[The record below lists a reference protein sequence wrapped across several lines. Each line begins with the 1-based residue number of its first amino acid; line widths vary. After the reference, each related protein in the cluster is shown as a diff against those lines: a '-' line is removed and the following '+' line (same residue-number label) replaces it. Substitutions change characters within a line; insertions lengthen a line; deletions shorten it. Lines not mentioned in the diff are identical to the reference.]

1 MAQDIV
7 TTDDNGFSIDEILLE
22 AAIELGKALDKQV
35 ENFVPSKIADIIKF
49 HSKGAAVSAV
59 AAGWVPGAGSTI
71 AVTISAGFIWT
82 MYAKINNAI
91 GLKLS
96 DNILKT
102 LASGVAT
109 NLMAAYA
116 GGWLISTALSLI
128 PGLGSLGASAII
140 GATCYA
146 LTLAS
151 GYVYLKIM
159 TELLSKEGKE
169 NLQNLTQEE
178 LKKEAEKII
187 QTNEVE
193 EILTQAKKE
202 YKHIKG

>member
-1 MAQDIV
+1 MA
-7 TTDDNGFSIDEILLE
+7 DNNTNTGFSIDELLLE
-22 AAIELGKALDKQV
+22 AAIELGKTLDKQV
-35 ENFVPSKIADIIKF
+35 DNLLPNKIANIIKF
-49 HSKGAAVSAV
+49 HSKGAAASAV

-116 GGWLISTALSLI
+116 GGWLISTIISFI
-128 PGLGSLGASAII
+128 PGIGNLGASVII

-151 GYVYLKIM
+151 GYIYLKIM

-169 NLQNLTQEE
+169 NLQNLNQEK
-178 LKKEAEKII
+178 LKYEAEKII
-187 QTNEVE
+187 QSNEIKEVLE
-193 EILTQAKKE
+193 KAKKE
-202 YKHIKG
+202 YKNI